1 MPGSRIYFVTED
13 AYGTIWVSTDGGLAT
28 YDREKN
34 RFTPLL
40 PDAPLF
46 VSVFHKTGER
56 ILLGGSSLYC
66 YTFKDKKISEI
77 PLGNVCADPSR
88 IVGIHQWSKDVC
100 LLVMSNGRI
109 IEYNERKKECRDA
122 GFGQPENRVIASY
135 LDSLKNLYLSVYHG
149 GIVVY
154 GSDGK
159 MKKLPDS
166 HHAVPANT
174 TVLDF
179 EEKDGTLWAATDGDG
194 IYVLDLTDF
203 HWTTRLRHLPEDPNS
218 LPANSITCLYK
229 DALQNIWA
237 GSVRDGVLKISQTFS
252 VPIRKSLS
260 EAAMV

>member
-1 MPGSRIYFVTED
+1 M
-13 AYGTIWVSTDGGLAT
+13 
-28 YDREKN
+28 
-34 RFTPLL
+34 
-40 PDAPLF
+40 
-46 VSVFHKTGER
+46 
-56 ILLGGSSLYC
+56 
-66 YTFKDKKISEI
+66 
-77 PLGNVCADPSR
+77 
-88 IVGIHQWSKDVC
+88 
-100 LLVMSNGRI
+100 
-109 IEYNERKKECRDA
+109 
-122 GFGQPENRVIASY
+122 IASY

-194 IYVLDLTDF
+194 IYVLDLADF

-237 GSVRDGVLKISQTFS
+237 
-252 VPIRKSLS
+252 
-260 EAAMV
+260 